1 MGISWKNNN
10 CVTVLCINIIVR
22 FFDVDVILVKFSY
35 LTKCH
40 VNIVSGSGVMT
51 IFVYQG
57 LARNPEIGNNP
68 LKVFL
73 IAAYWG
79 ELGMPNLA

>member
-1 MGISWKNNN
+1 
-10 CVTVLCINIIVR
+10 
-22 FFDVDVILVKFSY
+22 
-35 LTKCH
+35 
-40 VNIVSGSGVMT
+40 MT